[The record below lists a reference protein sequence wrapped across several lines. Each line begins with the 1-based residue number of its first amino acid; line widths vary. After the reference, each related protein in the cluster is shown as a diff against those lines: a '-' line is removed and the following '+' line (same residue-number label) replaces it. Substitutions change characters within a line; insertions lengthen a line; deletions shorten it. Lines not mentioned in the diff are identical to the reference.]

1 MQTWDATPRYHQ
13 LFDEQQVFFLDDY
26 PTRSDKKDLMERVR
40 LTVEHN
46 HGLGIASLLLID
58 DCLAQVLSGQLPILE
73 VFTNGRALGLTVVL
87 LAQSNVRASTVGNIV
102 RSNATYIIFFN
113 SMIHSVA
120 KTEQWVT
127 DEQEFRL
134 AVKSVVVG
142 RVAAVLIPGKNPPLH
157 HMQAPEEFR
166 IDKLGRPDLRGH
178 LVPLLP
184 ASVPPSRRRAA
195 PAPVQP
201 APIAGGG
208 EGGAS
213 LQCNVCLEDV
223 AHEFNLV
230 RFGCCT

>member
-1 MQTWDATPRYHQ
+1 MQPQGTTSCLMTQ
-13 LFDEQQVFFLDDY
+13 QQVFFLDNY
-26 PTRSDKKDLMERVR
+26 PARSNKKDLMERVR
-40 LTVEHN
+40 LTVAHN

-58 DCLAQVLSGQLPILE
+58 DCLAQVLNGHLPILE
-73 VFTNGRALGLTVVL
+73 VFTNGRALRLTIVL
-87 LAQSNVRASTVGNIV
+87 LAQGNVRASTVGNIV

-178 LVPLLP
+178 LVPLP
-184 ASVPPSRRRAA
+184 SVPPSRRRGGPCSC
-195 PAPVQP
+195 PARTHRCWRRRWRFTAVQCVP
-201 APIAGGG
+201 
-208 EGGAS
+208 
-213 LQCNVCLEDV
+213 
-223 AHEFNLV
+223 
-230 RFGCCT
+230 

>member
-1 MQTWDATPRYHQ
+1 
-13 LFDEQQVFFLDDY
+13 
-26 PTRSDKKDLMERVR
+26 
-40 LTVEHN
+40 
-46 HGLGIASLLLID
+46 
-58 DCLAQVLSGQLPILE
+58 
-73 VFTNGRALGLTVVL
+73 
-87 LAQSNVRASTVGNIV
+87 
-102 RSNATYIIFFN
+102 
-113 SMIHSVA
+113 MIHSVA

-142 RVAAVLIPGKNPPLH
+142 HVAGVLIPGKNPPLH

-178 LVPLLP
+178 LVPLPP

-195 PAPVQP
+195 PAPVDP

-223 AHEFNLV
+223 AHKFNLV
-230 RFGCCT
+230 RFGCCTGKYCRECASQLQECAVCRTPVQRVTWHAAAGTAATPLQASSSDMSMSESESESASDEFVVSDHDSMPLR